1 MGKNGWQL
9 IIKNINMKQLLFL
22 LLFPCLCVAQY
33 TGNAGQK
40 ITLGEQ
46 TTADGLVW
54 RGRLA
59 DTANLLTN
67 KLDTSV
73 YIVLDTGTRAM
84 WYYRAS
90 TTPKWTRLVDSLNNL
105 QGQLSLTTKVT
116 GVLPVANGGTGA
128 NMSSLPNNYLIRINS
143 SGIFDTSAIYQTE
156 GKVGIGTT
164 SPGSIFEV
172 TKNWSSQGSSN
183 LISIYTSYGD
193 VTRFNFRRANG
204 NLSSPTQV
212 LSGQQIGNIGF
223 RGYHSGGAFSGVH
236 NAVLFAS
243 AAENFTATGQ
253 GTNMSFNT
261 TPIGSTTTTS
271 RLYIQN
277 NGNVGIGTEAPAE
290 ILHVVGNAR
299 ITAVPALGGSSATL
313 YINTDGILSTTSSD
327 INKKHNVKPIIY
339 GLETIS
345 QLNPVNFQWNV
356 DESEDIG
363 FIAQDIQNI
372 IPESI
377 ETDWESNLIFKYE
390 KLIPILTKAIQEQ
403 QALIK
408 ALEQRLLILENK

>member
-172 TKNWSSQGSSN
+172 TKNWSSQGPNN